1 MKVLLVYPPDRCL
14 PTIPYSSLAQ
24 LSAVVKQ
31 AGHESFRDARHPL
44 GLTQRQ
50 AGGKFTKQEA
60 SELIDRLQDGGDGD
74 VDSPRPSVSP
84 GQLRLSTA
92 PPARSE
98 DRSAERLQSRRDEA
112 VAALPSDDLA
122 AELTRRG
129 WTCTPPPPP

>member
-1 MKVLLVYPPDRCL
+1 MAFGQASGPPASAKQIAYL
-14 PTIPYSSLAQ
+14 ESL
-24 LSAVVKQ
+24 VKQ

-60 SELIDRLQDGGDGD
+60 SELIDRLQDGGGD
-74 VDSPRPSVSP
+74 VSSHRPSVSP

-129 WTCTPPPPP
+129 WTCTPPSST